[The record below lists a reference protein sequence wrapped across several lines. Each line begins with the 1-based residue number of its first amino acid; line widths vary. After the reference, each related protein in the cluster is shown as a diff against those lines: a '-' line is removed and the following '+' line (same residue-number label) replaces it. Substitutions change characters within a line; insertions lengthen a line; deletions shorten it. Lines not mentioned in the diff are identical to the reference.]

1 MTYPM
6 WLNPRSLA
14 YISVMTVSS
23 VWNLIKDSSYL
34 YWHSLSASDWST
46 LVTAGLSLAA
56 GWHLCAHCVTPGGA
70 ILNKIMTGL
79 DWSQETFYLQFHSPH
94 CLHAR
99 GQEDIRGHL
108 GHWDRVQRKHQDDVW
123 CCVDVS
129 HVCWLLI
136 SASLSLSHLVPTNH
150 KCHLSLSPH
159 DSGEKCNA
167 KTEKVAQ
174 KKG

>member
-1 MTYPM
+1 MNLWYDAKMTYPM

-34 YWHSLSASDWST
+34 YWHNLSASDWST
-46 LVTAGLSLAA
+46 LVTSGLSLAHK
-56 GWHLCAHCVTPGGA
+56 WHLCAHCVTPGGA

-108 GHWDRVQRKHQDDVW
+108 GHWDRVQRKLLMMFGAVLM
-123 CCVDVS
+123 CPMFVDCS
-129 HVCWLLI
+129 SQRLF
-136 SASLSLSHLVPTNH
+136 P
-150 KCHLSLSPH
+150 CHI
-159 DSGEKCNA
+159 
-167 KTEKVAQ
+167 
-174 KKG
+174 